1 MLRGKL
7 DLKDCNVTL
16 SAYNLFSK
24 FPNYI
29 WDWNARLNWK
39 GHDSGYR
46 DVKAV
51 GFYFLIFQS
60 QFCFI
65 VISFFIQL
73 QPV

>member
-39 GHDSGYR
+39 GSR
-46 DVKAV
+46 
-51 GFYFLIFQS
+51 
-60 QFCFI
+60 
-65 VISFFIQL
+65 
-73 QPV
+73 